1 MALDD
6 PEYVKELFSS
16 FGPVSVRRMFGGAGI
31 FADSLM
37 FALVADGELYL
48 KADERT
54 IPAFQ
59 AEGEGPFEYGAKSR
73 RVVMSYWR
81 APDRLLDDL
90 DELAL
95 WARKA
100 LSVAQRAANAKQKR
114 PRSQPRA
121 GKKKSGRSRPHG
133 RT

>member
-16 FGPVSVRRMFGGAGI
+16 FGPVSVRRMFGGTGI
-31 FADSLM
+31 FADGLM
-37 FALVADGELYL
+37 FGLVADGELYL
-48 KADERT
+48 KADEST

-59 AEGEGPFEYGAKSR
+59 TEGVGPFEYGARNR
-73 RVVMSYWR
+73 RVVMTYWR

-100 LSVAQRAANAKQKR
+100 LSVAQRAAEAKPLRTRPQNNKR
-114 PRSQPRA
+114 
-121 GKKKSGRSRPHG
+121 KKKSARR
-133 RT
+133 R